1 MVKKRIYTIAKENSV
16 ENQVVLDAAAKLG
29 IDVKN
34 HMSSVDETTEKKI
47 VGSLKG
53 GKPAAKPATK
63 PAPQHKSVSANS
75 GEKHEGS
82 NHNSGDHKTKIK
94 ITAVRR
100 DANKGKGHFDHRK
113 DRKSVV

>member
-34 HMSSVDETTEKKI
+34 HMSSVDESVEKKI

-53 GKPAAKPATK
+53 GKKPVKAQPKNQAKAQPKNQAKAQPKTD
-63 PAPQHKSVSANS
+63 
-75 GEKHEGS
+75 EKREGS
-82 NHNSGDHKTKIK
+82 NRNSGDHKTKIK

-100 DANKGKGHFDHRK
+100 DTNKGKGHF
-113 DRKSVV
+113 